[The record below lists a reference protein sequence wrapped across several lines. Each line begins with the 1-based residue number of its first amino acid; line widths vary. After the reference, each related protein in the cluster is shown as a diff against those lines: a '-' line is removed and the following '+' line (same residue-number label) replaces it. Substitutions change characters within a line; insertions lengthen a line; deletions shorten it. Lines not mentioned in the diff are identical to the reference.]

1 MRSKNY
7 QLMLLTGALTVSFA
21 ANAVEVKDNENT
33 TRVEVKDNSAEHTPT
48 PTDAN
53 VYGHVVDRK
62 SGEHIAYATIHIKGT
77 TIGCTTDKTGHY
89 FLKNLPEGK
98 FTLEVNVWAS
108 SPSRK
113 Q

>member
-77 TIGCTTDKTGHY
+77 TIGTTTDKTGHY
-89 FLKNLPEGK
+89 FLRTCLRENSL
-98 FTLEVNVWAS
+98 L
-108 SPSRK
+108 R
-113 Q
+113 